1 MEGVIVIS
9 TVKSSLAIVQNFVE
23 MENAVERI
31 LHKEM
36 GVVERMDVVLNI
48 VAFLV
53 SIICSLS
60 FFYQQLICWSF
71 LDKKQM
77 LKCLPSKFKLRLIA
91 LNAGATYNN
100 PEPRATEAIHP
111 LTEANL
117 ERLNSSRD
125 PRKHMLFGKS
135 LKKIHNILFWK

>member
-60 FFYQQLICWSF
+60 FFYQQLIC
-71 LDKKQM
+71 
-77 LKCLPSKFKLRLIA
+77 
-91 LNAGATYNN
+91 
-100 PEPRATEAIHP
+100 
-111 LTEANL
+111 
-117 ERLNSSRD
+117 
-125 PRKHMLFGKS
+125 
-135 LKKIHNILFWK
+135 